1 MFWSSLKILIFNLYL
16 YLSIYL
22 YKVFYVD
29 RLFGF
34 EVLFLFSQKRKEKE
48 RFCGKKSLKEGTL
61 IAIKM
66 PVIYKRKFDFQS

>member
-1 MFWSSLKILIFNLYL
+1 
-16 YLSIYL
+16 
-22 YKVFYVD
+22 
-29 RLFGF
+29 LFGF